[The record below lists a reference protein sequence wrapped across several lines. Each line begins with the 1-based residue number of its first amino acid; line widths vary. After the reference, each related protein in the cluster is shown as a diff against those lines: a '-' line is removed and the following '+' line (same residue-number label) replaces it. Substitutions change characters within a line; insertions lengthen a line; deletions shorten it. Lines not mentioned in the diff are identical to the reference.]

1 MRAIRMQGLSR
12 LDGVGKAIKFVLG
25 ATVLNTIICL
35 ALLSS
40 YAAATR

>member
-12 LDGVGKAIKFVLG
+12 LDGVGKAIELVLG

>member
-1 MRAIRMQGLSR
+1 MTCLAL
-12 LDGVGKAIKFVLG
+12 VLC
-25 ATVLNTIICL
+25 ATVLNTIIFL